1 MKQNSLYFHDT
12 SCNEITCKQ
21 AKKKK
26 HIKSEDNLLSHVK
39 IRLSTVA
46 RSTLAG
52 RLILTLARA
61 ANLWKTLWRKTLC
74 HLGQMHVWPSQGY
87 NHTPDNSSNIQFKT
101 ENMTGQSVPERVYV
115 DYFHAPS
122 QWVLQKNQKKQQQT
136 DKQKLTWN
144 SNSQVAIWRIYIFLV
159 QIQISINLYRPS
171 WFIDSRANVGIFV
184 STWQQ
189 NNYSAN

>member
-1 MKQNSLYFHDT
+1 MIHLTTRLLANRQR
-12 SCNEITCKQ
+12 
-21 AKKKK
+21 KKK
-26 HIKSEDNLLSHVK
+26 HIKSKDNLLSHGK

-52 RLILTLARA
+52 RLILALARA
-61 ANLWKTLWRKTLC
+61 ANLWKKLWRKTLC
-74 HLGQMHVWPSQGY
+74 HLRQMHVWPSQGY
-87 NHTPDNSSNIQFKT
+87 NHTPDNSSNIQSNIQFKT
-101 ENMTGQSVPERVYV
+101 ENMTGQSVPELVHV
-115 DYFHAPS
+115 NYFHAPS
-122 QWVLQKNQKKQQQT
+122 QWVLQKKQKKQQQT